1 MGTSI
6 NRSKIFYDDVKV
18 FHEKTMD
25 IVEILRNFKRTVGK
39 EVKLNYKYGSV
50 RLEDNKVIENDFNIT
65 NEYIQVINE
74 WGNDKENNTLKIKD
88 KILKLELNNNKIF
101 LFKVF
106 DDFGTKNN
114 FVLSGY
120 IVSVSVELRLF
131 LAEIAGAEL
140 KEAAKQFIS
149 IL

>member
-1 MGTSI
+1 MGNSVE
-6 NRSKIFYDDVKV
+6 RSKIFYDDVKV

-50 RLEDNKVIENDFNIT
+50 RLENNKVIEKDFNIT
-65 NEYIQVINE
+65 DEYIQVINE

-88 KILKLELNNNKIF
+88 KILKIELNNNKIF

-106 DDFGTKNN
+106 DDFGAKNN